1 MSGTDLQYL
10 FDTNAVVALF
20 RGNVFLQNL
29 AHEAQ
34 WIGVSIITQLEFL
47 SFPGLTESDE
57 LLFMRFA
64 ERVDI
69 VNLDGQ
75 RLDLL
80 SAVIQLRKTRQLKLP
95 DAIIAASAMT
105 HSATLVTSDQ
115 DFLRAAQ
122 QIPDLAV
129 LEFPDP

>member
-1 MSGTDLQYL
+1 MDGR
-10 FDTNAVVALF
+10 F
-20 RGNVFLQNL
+20 
-29 AHEAQ
+29 HH
-34 WIGVSIITQLEFL
+34 TQLEFL

-69 VNLDGQ
+69 VNLDAQ
-75 RLDLL
+75 RLDLISTVL
-80 SAVIQLRKTRQLKLP
+80 QLRKTRKLKLP
-95 DAIIAASAMT
+95 DAIIAASALT

-122 QIPDLAV
+122 HITNLAV
-129 LEFPDP
+129 LEFSNP